1 MNIRSSYDVDL
12 WPEYILL
19 DQEELMRRKAMRI
32 QNIKS
37 RLRKELAEKEKKR
50 NETVNHYSGGK
61 SVVNDR

>member
-12 WPEYILL
+12 WPEYLL
-19 DQEELMRRKAMRI
+19 PYQDVLIARKAMRI

-50 NETVNHYSGGK
+50 NETK
-61 SVVNDR
+61 RDRT